1 MRETDIYQRAFRKA
15 RACLDCRLTY
25 SHARTFLVLGMVMM
39 RETLKQLKTIQLAV
53 IIIVMHQEELNLSL
67 GFLKNR

>member
-1 MRETDIYQRAFRKA
+1 
-15 RACLDCRLTY
+15 
-25 SHARTFLVLGMVMM
+25 MM

>member
-1 MRETDIYQRAFRKA
+1 MRTVTVTHNLGLYLYQV
-15 RACLDCRLTY
+15 TY
-25 SHARTFLVLGMVMM
+25 SHGRTFLVLGMVMM